1 MSDVDTAT
9 EATTVPASVSAEIAV
24 MRRLVNALESVDQPT
39 QRRVLTWL
47 NDRYQLGGEAG
58 T

>member
-1 MSDVDTAT
+1 MSDVDTAA

-24 MRRLVNALESVDQPT
+24 MRRLVNALETLDQPT
-39 QRRVLTWL
+39 QRRVLAWL
-47 NDRYQLGGEAG
+47 ADRYQLGGEAG